1 MTPDGMPIGL
11 QIIGRR
17 FADQTV
23 LAVADAVERMLPWF
37 DSYPGL
43 ANAVG

>member
-1 MTPDGMPIGL
+1 
-11 QIIGRR
+11 
-17 FADQTV
+17 V